1 MLLVDE
7 PERVVCAAARERR
20 REIGRREIYI
30 MTEDSKRK
38 RVA

>member
-7 PERVVCAAARERR
+7 PEIVVWAAARESS

-30 MTEDSKRK
+30 MTEGSNGNK
-38 RVA
+38 